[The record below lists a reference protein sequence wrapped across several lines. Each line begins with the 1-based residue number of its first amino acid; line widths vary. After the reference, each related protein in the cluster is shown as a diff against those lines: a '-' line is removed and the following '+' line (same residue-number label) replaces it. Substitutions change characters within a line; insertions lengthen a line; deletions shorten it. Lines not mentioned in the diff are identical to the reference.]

1 VDPGATASGR
11 VDALF
16 NEVISELE
24 RRFKDDGERAKLP
37 GTGLLNLGLLL
48 LKQREPEKPK
58 DQDEDIDP
66 LEVINSVDLPEDRK
80 QQLIRQELDRLDTLR
95 AGLTN
100 ALEVDNGEGHQ
111 PG

>member
-1 VDPGATASGR
+1 VDPGTTASGR

-24 RRFKDDGERAKLP
+24 RRFKDEGERAKLP

-58 DQDEDIDP
+58 DEGEEIDP
-66 LEVINSVDLPEDRK
+66 LEVINSVDLPDDRK
-80 QQLIRQELDRLDTLR
+80 RELILQELDRLDTLR

-100 ALEVDNGEGHQ
+100 ALEVDDDT
-111 PG
+111 PADDT